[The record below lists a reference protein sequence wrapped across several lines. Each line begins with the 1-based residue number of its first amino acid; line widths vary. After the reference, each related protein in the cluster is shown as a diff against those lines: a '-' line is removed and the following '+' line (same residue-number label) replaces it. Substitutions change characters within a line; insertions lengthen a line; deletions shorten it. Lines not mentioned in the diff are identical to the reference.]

1 MADVLLHPDV
11 AAWLQDQQ
19 RDVEDQIRRRLAQAG
34 ENPDQFLTPL
44 TGRETYKLRAGG
56 YRCEIDWDRSREELR
71 VLQIGKRDKFY
82 D

>member
-1 MADVLLHPDV
+1 MAEVLLHPDV
-11 AAWLQDQQ
+11 QTWLQDQQ
-19 RDVEDQIRRRLAQAG
+19 TDVEQQIRSKLEQAG
-34 ENPDQFLTPL
+34 ENPDHFLTPL
-44 TGRETYKLRAGG
+44 KGRETYKLRAGT

>member
-34 ENPDQFLTPL
+34 ENPDHFLTPL